1 MSLFAASLPPDLVYV
16 PDWISEYIHD
26 SAVRGIDSRPFRLD
40 LSRRTQHYGYFYDY
54 RASDVDTSNPAP
66 EAPTELMAL
75 AQRLADEG
83 YFHRV
88 PDQIIVNEYESGQ
101 GIAEHIDHSSFGPVV
116 ATLSLLESWPMT
128 FSSPSNEK
136 IEVLLERCS
145 LALMIGE
152 SRSVWT
158 HEIRKRQNDVVG
170 GLKVPRRRRLSVTFR
185 TVNATE

>member
-1 MSLFAASLPPDLVYV
+1 MSLFASPMPPDLLYLS
-16 PDWISEYIHD
+16 DWISDEVHH
-26 SAVRGIDSRPFRLD
+26 SVVHAIDSHPFKLD

-66 EAPTELMAL
+66 AAPPELLAL

-152 SRSVWT
+152 SRSAWT

-185 TVNATE
+185 TVNAKD